1 MNSQIHKV
9 ASVKIGAIE
18 TQEIPSGPYST
29 RKIIVKTET
38 GFEFELVLFAELPK
52 FLEVTL

>member
-1 MNSQIHKV
+1 MNSHIHKV
-9 ASVKIGAIE
+9 ASVEIGAIE
-18 TQEIPSGPYST
+18 TQEILSGPYST

>member
-1 MNSQIHKV
+1 MNSNIHKV
-9 ASVKIGAIE
+9 ASVEIKAIE
-18 TQEIPSGPYST
+18 TQEIQSGQYST